1 MTHLV
6 ALGKNALCE
15 SEQTP
20 VSVCGKSFYCQQQQD
35 VTFLTIHTGIGGGGF
50 LAPQLDRNVGA
61 VCVDVVGTGGKVACT
76 GLVPGGAGHSVDLRC
91 VVHTGSLVKVGVG
104 DVHLDIAGGQCSTSS
119 AAKAGTAIA
128 HTSMAAASAP
138 ANTFFNFMITH
149 LYLSF
154 EKQLASPNNRCKKM
168 RGQNPSDG

>member
-6 ALGKNALCE
+6 ALGKNTLCE
-15 SEQTP
+15 SEQIP
-20 VSVCGKSFYCQQQQD
+20 FSVCGRSFYCRQQQD

-61 VCVDVVGTGGKVACT
+61 VCVDVVGTSGKVART
-76 GLVPGGAGHSVDLRC
+76 GLVLSGAGHSVDLRC

-119 AAKAGTAIA
+119 AAKAGTTIA
-128 HTSMAAASAP
+128 HTSISAARAL
-138 ANTFFNFMITH
+138 ANTFFNLMVIH
-149 LYLSF
+149 LYLGF
-154 EKQLASPNNRCKKM
+154 EN
-168 RGQNPSDG
+168 G